1 MKIMKNISILKN
13 YQSIKDSN
21 KKWALKLKKKQ
32 KDDEIVEN
40 NNLKMTPNKT
50 NRI

>member
-1 MKIMKNISILKN
+1 MMKNISILKN
-13 YQSIKDSN
+13 CQSIKDSN
-21 KKWALKLKKKQ
+21 KKMGIKIEKKQ